1 MPAEYLHQF
10 DGKQIDVEVLSFCG
24 YGVLSFGLFHNHL
37 YQFKKIEPRSIA
49 PTLGYPFHRDCRE
62 GFKHSIGWFAIR
74 VTGKFNPMAVF
85 ANSNIPSRNG
95 VGDLQSE
102 PDVLRLRSI
111 PALSQV
117 FRHWGGGRVLGGIM
131 RADRVE
137 VSWDADKSNWLVRIK
152 SGEEVIRRHCK
163 LPKDAD
169 EQSLR
174 TAAQQVVHDEG
185 YELAAAELVIR
196 R

>member
-1 MPAEYLHQF
+1 M
-10 DGKQIDVEVLSFCG
+10 
-24 YGVLSFGLFHNHL
+24 
-37 YQFKKIEPRSIA
+37 
-49 PTLGYPFHRDCRE
+49 
-62 GFKHSIGWFAIR
+62 
-74 VTGKFNPMAVF
+74 
-85 ANSNIPSRNG
+85 
-95 VGDLQSE
+95 QSE

-111 PALSQV
+111 PALSQI
-117 FRHWGGGRVLGGIM
+117 FRHWMAEGFWGGIM
-131 RADRVE
+131 RSDHVE

-174 TAAQQVVHDEG
+174 VAAQKVVQDEG
-185 YELAAAELVIR
+185 YELDVAELVIR